1 MKNNNDILAKLT
13 LGKDKT
19 EDVVIEYEGE
29 KTTITLRPLTS
40 GELSKLQSIEK
51 QPFHVKIGMT
61 NGKRTTTQTNMQDM
75 DINTAEFTEAQNEAM
90 YTAIAWSMNIKPEQ
104 VKEFYPG
111 VPELIFEQ
119 IIRVSKL
126 SDDDL
131 TVIKQFRKD

>member
-1 MKNNNDILAKLT
+1 MNNNEILSKLT

-19 EDVVIEYEGE
+19 EKVTIEYEDE

-40 GELSKLQSIEK
+40 GELSKLQAIEK
-51 QPFHVKIGMT
+51 QPFHVKIGMQ

-90 YTAIAWSMNIKPEQ
+90 YTAIAWSMSIKPEQ

-131 TVIKQFRKD
+131 TVIKQFRKE

>member
-1 MKNNNDILAKLT
+1 
-13 LGKDKT
+13 
-19 EDVVIEYEGE
+19 
-29 KTTITLRPLTS
+29 
-40 GELSKLQSIEK
+40 
-51 QPFHVKIGMT
+51 MT

>member
-1 MKNNNDILAKLT
+1 MNNNNDILAKLT
-13 LGKDKT
+13 LGKEQT
-19 EDVVIEYEGE
+19 EEVTIEYEDE

-51 QPFHVKIGMT
+51 QPFHVKIGMQ
-61 NGKRTTTQTNMQDM
+61 NGKRTTMQSNMQDM
-75 DINTAEFTEAQNEAM
+75 DVNTAEFTEAQNEAM
-90 YTAIAWSMNIKPEQ
+90 YTAIAWSMNIKTEQ

-126 SDDDL
+126 SDEDL
-131 TVIKQFRKD
+131 TVIKTFRKN